1 MLEAYQHTQSSEH
14 RFLTL
19 ALPAP
24 SLLLDCSDLCLTF
37 YFYLPVPRIKPR
49 SLAPVRQTPCRCPVS
64 PYLFFF
70 LCVCLLISLTLKTV
84 SHHIFLA
91 DLKLGI
97 LLCHAL
103 QWLKLGACSH
113 TRPSHCLYLS
123 EGPHASGPDHRKYV
137 VSIPLSSTLLYM

>member
-14 RFLTL
+14 CFLTL
-19 ALPAP
+19 ASPAP
-24 SLLLDCSDLCLTF
+24 SFLLDRSDLRLTC

-49 SLAPVRQTPCRCPVS
+49 SLAPVRQAPYRCPVS
-64 PYLFFF
+64 PYLF

-97 LLCHAL
+97 LLYHAL
-103 QWLKLGACSH
+103 QWLKLGACSS

-123 EGPHASGPDHRKYV
+123 EGAHASSPDHRKYV
-137 VSIPLSSTLLYM
+137 VSIPLSSTLLSM